1 MRGIVLYSDDIRLID
16 YWQKALS
23 QPCLVVDSIEELLTV
38 SNSIVIMNYN
48 ACKRECK
55 AVLQRLTENSNR
67 VLVLHRTPDFDVAK
81 QLLDWGVKGYG
92 NALMRDH
99 FLIAAVETL
108 QDNMVWLYP
117 QFTTQLITQ
126 MDTGAQ
132 NDLEVHLER
141 LSEREREVALLL
153 QKGDI
158 YKVIADKLQITP
170 RTVKAHA
177 QSIYAKLNVKDRLGL
192 ALLLK

>member
-1 MRGIVLYSDDIRLID
+1 MREIVLYSNDIRLIVH
-16 YWQKALS
+16 WQKSLA
-23 QPCLVVDSIEELLTV
+23 QPCLVVDSIEELMKI

-55 AVLQRLTENSNR
+55 AILEQLTQNGNR
-67 VLVLHRTPDFDVAK
+67 VLVLHRTPDFDAAK
-81 QLLDWGVKGYG
+81 QLLGWGVKGYG

-117 QFTTQLITQ
+117 EFTTQLITQ

-132 NDLEVHLER
+132 NDLEVHLKK

-153 QKGDI
+153 HKGDI
-158 YKVIADKLQITP
+158 YNVIADKLQITP

-177 QSIYAKLNVKDRLGL
+177 QNIYAKLNVKDRLGL